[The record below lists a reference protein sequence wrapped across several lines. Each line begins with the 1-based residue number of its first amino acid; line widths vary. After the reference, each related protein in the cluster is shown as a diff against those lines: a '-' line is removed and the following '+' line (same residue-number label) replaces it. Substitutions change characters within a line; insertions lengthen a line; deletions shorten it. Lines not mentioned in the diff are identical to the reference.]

1 MPSVDLFEQQ
11 DPAYVGSGLPNGIPV
26 VTVGAGVTGPWRA
39 YAGRGG
45 LTIGI
50 DRFGASAPAG
60 DIYPH
65 FGITVEAVTEAARKA
80 LTR

>member
-1 MPSVDLFEQQ
+1 M
-11 DPAYVGSGLPNGIPV
+11 
-26 VTVGAGVTGPWRA
+26 
-39 YAGRGG
+39 
-45 LTIGI
+45 IGM
-50 DRFGASAPAG
+50 RSFGASVPAG